1 MQHGVHV
8 HHWVDNLIFNMTL
21 TKLLSLSP
29 SAHISLSLSS
39 FLKGLFSLHFSF
51 TLFSTEEE
59 EATLCFPNLPSSSS
73 SSSSFHCLV
82 SQQRHFGLP
91 RFNNA
96 RKFSRKSSK
105 HKLSSFQYIFP
116 SYLRLSKTSLWTAA
130 NHQRCY
136 KGSCDLMPPLSAPP
150 PLSLSRAPPPLRG
163 RMEARERR
171 RRRRRRVTFALLFQF
186 YVEGVTEKGER
197 WREEREKINKTEL
210 SSSKFPILHLKP
222 AGV

>member
-1 MQHGVHV
+1 MHV
-8 HHWVDNLIFNMTL
+8 HWVDNLIFNLTF

-73 SSSSFHCLV
+73 SSSSLHCLV

-91 RFNNA
+91 RFNNE
-96 RKFSRKSSK
+96 RKFSRQSSQ
-105 HKLSSFQYIFP
+105 HKLSNFQYIFFLLFAA
-116 SYLRLSKTSLWTAA
+116 YSKTSLWTVA
-130 NHQRCY
+130 NHPRCY
-136 KGSCDLMPPLSAPP
+136 KGSCDLMPPLGAPP
-150 PLSLSRAPPPLRG
+150 PLPLSRAPPPLRG
-163 RMEARERR
+163 RMEARE

-197 WREEREKINKTEL
+197 WRGRGKKLIRQSFL
-210 SSSKFPILHLKP
+210 HQSSRFCT
-222 AGV
+222 